1 MSSLALLPLRQKALS
16 NDCMPLDW
24 LTVRVECD
32 RRTVRYRTFIQVGL
46 TDDTISVAATER
58 RHN

>member
-1 MSSLALLPLRQKALS
+1 
-16 NDCMPLDW
+16 MPLDW
-24 LTVRVECD
+24 FTVRPLLPRGGGAVGD
-32 RRTVRYRTFIQVGL
+32 RRRTVGYRTFIQVGL